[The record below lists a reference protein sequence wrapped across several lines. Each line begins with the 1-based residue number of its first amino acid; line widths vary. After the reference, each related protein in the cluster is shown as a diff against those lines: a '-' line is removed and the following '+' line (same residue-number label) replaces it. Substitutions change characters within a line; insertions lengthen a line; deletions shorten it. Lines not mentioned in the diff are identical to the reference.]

1 MNKSLRKAV
10 IAGNWKMN
18 KTKAET
24 AALIGALAADSAVE
38 KTDVDVI
45 VCVPF
50 TDIDAAVAAAKGT
63 NVKVAAQNVHWAA
76 SGAFT
81 GEISAQ
87 MLLDAGVNY
96 AVIGHSERRQFF
108 GETDQTVNQR
118 VIAALAAGITPIM
131 CIGEYLQQR
140 KDDVTDEV
148 LAMQL
153 KLGLKNIPAADAKR
167 IIIAYEPVWAIGT
180 GETATAE
187 QADDACKVIRDVLA
201 DLYDR
206 ATADSIVIQYGGSMN
221 AKNARELLQKE
232 HVDGGLI
239 GGASLKAEDFLSI
252 IRTANELY

>member
-24 AALIGALAADSAVE
+24 TALIGALAAEIKETSAE
-38 KTDVDVI
+38 II

-50 TDIDAAVAAAKGT
+50 TDIDAAVAATQGT
-63 NVKVAAQNVHWAA
+63 QIKVSAQNLHWAA

-87 MLLDAGVNY
+87 MLLDAGVNC

-118 VIAALAAGITPIM
+118 VIAALNAGITPIM

-140 KDDVTDEV
+140 KDDVTNEV

-187 QADDACKVIRDVLA
+187 QADDACKAIRDVLA

-206 ATADSIVIQYGGSMN
+206 ETADSTVIQYGGSMN

-252 IRTANELY
+252 IKTANELY